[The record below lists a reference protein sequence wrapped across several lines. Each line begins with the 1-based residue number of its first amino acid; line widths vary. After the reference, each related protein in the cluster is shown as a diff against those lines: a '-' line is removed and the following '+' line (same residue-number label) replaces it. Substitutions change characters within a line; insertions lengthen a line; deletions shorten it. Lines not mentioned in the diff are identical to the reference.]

1 MALASMRMA
10 LSDRERRWLPWLGKT
25 GKLSMRWATFLNRHR
40 LEGLEQSFTGIA
52 ETRVNILQQWAQ
64 EQWQHLDALADQ
76 LAEGMP
82 QVDGAILRFRH
93 QLADAFSELCV
104 IDVHGVVLA
113 STASNREGR
122 QDLPAAAVA
131 RGVQQRFLHGPYVDP
146 VTLALGP
153 STSKFHDAV
162 TLMFYQPLLQNG
174 QPVGAVCG
182 RVPNDVV
189 SDLIQ
194 REAGHIFHESGDNY
208 LFMAKSAF
216 DPNIAPGTAL
226 SRSRFEDKT
235 FSLGDNLKDG
245 IRTAWG
251 VVRVQQHTEFELVF
265 NDPATGQLH
274 PGVRETIRCGENLF
288 VTYPGYSDYRHIPV
302 IGRGVTFQ
310 LPGSP
315 DTWGMMCEADLEE
328 VYRHRTISYRLTR
341 LYITTMLITWAA
353 ASGMD
358 AVFDLDLH
366 SRSAL
371 ALMAHL
377 FGAWL
382 FLTFGTRKLTN
393 RFRQMIR
400 MVRTIAEGGGDL
412 RQRLDR
418 STGRTDELTVMAQ
431 WFNSFIDNLE
441 GIVRRV
447 IHTSNELSTTNQV
460 MQRGHQDTRDTTHS
474 VLGLMDDMFASL
486 AGQMREIDAANL
498 SAVEM
503 KRLMQEMMEAASQQV
518 SLVRQR
524 SQGIRDSVAESSRTL
539 TQLETSTVEIGR
551 VVGVISEIAD
561 QTNLLALNAAIE
573 AARAGEQ
580 GRGFAVVADEV
591 RKLAERTSKATGEIR
606 GMIEGV
612 QTQAHGAVQSMG
624 VGMREM
630 EEGLKLAEE
639 TASDNGEVHR
649 LVEQL
654 FHAIDGIAATSRAH
668 NDKVKQVSDATQS
681 TSQVLAETGHTTQ
694 QTLFASNR
702 LQQLVNQFKVG

>member
-76 LAEGMP
+76 LAAGMP

-146 VTLALGP
+146 VTLVLGP

-366 SRSAL
+366 SRSAV

>member
-76 LAEGMP
+76 LAAGMP

-366 SRSAL
+366 SRSAV

-551 VVGVISEIAD
+551 VVGVISEIAE

-681 TSQVLAETGHTTQ
+681 TSQVLAQTGHTTQ

>member
-1 MALASMRMA
+1 MRMA

-76 LAEGMP
+76 LAAGMP

-486 AGQMREIDAANL
+486 AGQMHEIDAANL